1 MELSI
6 LISWIPHESIDNK
19 SYVKNNRI
27 YHVRIY
33 DDELLVGDITKV
45 FRDDLEG
52 NIQWVVF

>member
-1 MELSI
+1 MSI

-19 SYVKNNRI
+19 RYVKNNRM